1 MPPFRVIGD
10 VDLIKVVESA
20 MESNER
26 NREQKKVEGKEEK
39 EEKKKVE
46 GKEEKEEKIE
56 IGEKEEKEEKDKKKK
71 STWTM
76 NIRRTKSLKP
86 CYFFN
91 MGKCRFGAKCFFL
104 HKVQEVIN
112 PTGHKSGFQSYD
124 DDEDDDNEEEEEEKE
139 EGLEVCKKRDVT
151 GAKIEGRVPFEA
163 GSKDASEVVARSSE
177 IAESENGQAG
187 YKDTPLPEKIQDN
200 PGSKVGINILMCFM
214 CGLVCFP

>member
-76 NIRRTKSLKP
+76 NIRRTKGLKP

-91 MGKCRFGAKCFFL
+91 MGKCRFGAKCYFL
-104 HKVQEVIN
+104 HKVQEVMD
-112 PTGHKSGFQSYD
+112 PTGHQSRFQSYD
-124 DDEDDDNEEEEEEKE
+124 
-139 EGLEVCKKRDVT
+139 
-151 GAKIEGRVPFEA
+151 
-163 GSKDASEVVARSSE
+163 
-177 IAESENGQAG
+177 
-187 YKDTPLPEKIQDN
+187 
-200 PGSKVGINILMCFM
+200 
-214 CGLVCFP
+214 

>member
-1 MPPFRVIGD
+1 
-10 VDLIKVVESA
+10 

-56 IGEKEEKEEKDKKKK
+56 IEGKEEKDKKKK

-76 NIRRTKSLKP
+76 NIRRTKGLKP

-91 MGKCRFGAKCFFL
+91 MGKCRYGAKCYFL
-104 HKVQEVIN
+104 HKVQEVID
-112 PTGHKSGFQSYD
+112 PTGRQSRFQSYD
-124 DDEDDDNEEEEEEKE
+124 DDDEEEAV
-139 EGLEVCKKRDVT
+139 EVCKTRDVT
-151 GAKIEGRVPFEA
+151 GAKLEGRVPVEA

-177 IAESENGQAG
+177 IAESKNGQAG
-187 YKDTPLPEKIQDN
+187 HKDTPLP
-200 PGSKVGINILMCFM
+200 
-214 CGLVCFP
+214 